1 MADKIDWINFEQ
13 PKAGPEGVGR
23 RSAKLRLTK
32 SSGTI
37 LNINCFIVDGPK
49 GKMQD
54 AFCNAIS
61 DRGAP
66 GTDKIRTC
74 SYTIKLKITEK
85 WPSG

>member
-1 MADKIDWINFEQ
+1 MAE
-13 PKAGPEGVGR
+13 
-23 RSAKLRLTK
+23 RLIK

-37 LNINCFIVDGPK
+37 LNINGFTVDGPK

-66 GTDKIRTC
+66 GTVKTR
-74 SYTIKLKITEK
+74 S
-85 WPSG
+85 